1 MSEPTADPNA
11 SESGAAAAQPASDE
25 LARLAKERDEYLAS
39 WQRAQA
45 DYQNLRRR
53 IASDTDA
60 AVARARSALLSE
72 LLLVLDY
79 LEMALGAP
87 CASAEGKSL
96 HAGVELTRQQL
107 WQVLEREGVKLVPER
122 GRFDA
127 AVHQAVERV
136 EAGGAEPGTILA
148 TLRRGYTLGAQILRP
163 AHVRV
168 AAAGEAR
175 ASGESS

>member
-1 MSEPTADPNA
+1 MSTEDEPQ
-11 SESGAAAAQPASDE
+11 EVQPDE
-25 LARLAKERDEYLAS
+25 LAKACAERDEYLAS

-53 IASDTDA
+53 IGSDTEA
-60 AVARARSALLSE
+60 AVARSKQSVLTE

-79 LEMALGAP
+79 LEMALAAP
-87 CASAEGKSL
+87 CASPEGKNL

-107 WQVLEREGVKLVPER
+107 WSVLAREGVKLVPET

-127 AVHQAVERV
+127 SVHQAVERV
-136 EAGGAEPGTILA
+136 ETAEEPEGTILG
-148 TLRRGYTLGAQILRP
+148 TLRRGYTLGNLILRP

-168 AAAGEAR
+168 AASASRAAEEAG
-175 ASGESS
+175 

>member
-1 MSEPTADPNA
+1 MSKKEQQDEPQDAEA
-11 SESGAAAAQPASDE
+11 GALEAE
-25 LARLAKERDEYLAS
+25 LAQACAARDEHLAS

-53 IASDTDA
+53 IGSDTEA
-60 AVARARSALLSE
+60 ALVRSKQSLLAE

-79 LEMALGAP
+79 LEMALAAP
-87 CASAEGKSL
+87 SASAEGQSL
-96 HAGVELTRQQL
+96 HAGVELTRAQL
-107 WQVLEREGVKLVPER
+107 WRVLEREGVALVPES

-136 EAGGAEPGTILA
+136 ETASEPEGTILA
-148 TLRRGYTLGAQILRP
+148 TLRRGYTLGNQILRP

-168 AAAGEAR
+168 AAANSSEA
-175 ASGESS
+175 AEAD

>member
-1 MSEPTADPNA
+1 MSAEAEDPRDD
-11 SESGAAAAQPASDE
+11 EEGTLEGE
-25 LARLAKERDEYLAS
+25 LAKACAARDEYLAS

-53 IASDTDA
+53 IGSDTEA
-60 AVARARSALLSE
+60 AVARSKQALLGE

-79 LEMALGAP
+79 LEMALAAP
-87 CASAEGKSL
+87 CTSGEGKNL
-96 HAGVELTRQQL
+96 HAGVEMTRAQL
-107 WQVLEREGVKLVPER
+107 WRVLEREGVKLVPET

-136 EAGGAEPGTILA
+136 ETADEAEGTLLA

-168 AAAGEAR
+168 AAAPA
-175 ASGESS
+175 ASESKEN

>member
-1 MSEPTADPNA
+1 MNENEDRDADQDLDPATA
-11 SESGAAAAQPASDE
+11 EF
-25 LARLAKERDEYLAS
+25 AKLVAERDEYLAS

-53 IASDTDA
+53 IGSDTEA
-60 AVARARSALLSE
+60 AVARAKQSVLAE

-79 LEMALGAP
+79 LEMALAAP
-87 CASAEGKSL
+87 CASVEGKNL

-107 WQVLEREGVKLVPER
+107 WRVLEREGVKLVPES

-136 EAGGAEPGTILA
+136 ASEQQPEGTILA
-148 TLRRGYTLGAQILRP
+148 TLRRGYTLGGQILR
-163 AHVRV
+163 AGQVRV
-168 AAAGEAR
+168 SSGSSRAEAEL
-175 ASGESS
+175 G

>member
-1 MSEPTADPNA
+1 MTADDEPQDL
-11 SESGAAAAQPASDE
+11 QPDE
-25 LARLAKERDEYLAS
+25 LAKACAERDEYLAS

-53 IASDTDA
+53 IGSDTEA
-60 AVARARSALLSE
+60 AVARSKQGLLAE

-79 LEMALGAP
+79 LEMALVAP
-87 CASAEGKSL
+87 CASPEGKNL

-107 WQVLEREGVKLVPER
+107 WTVLAREGVKLVPET

-136 EAGGAEPGTILA
+136 ETADEPAGTILA
-148 TLRRGYTLGAQILRP
+148 TLRRGYTLGNQILRP

-168 AAAGEAR
+168 AASERRAAEEAG
-175 ASGESS
+175 

>member
-1 MSEPTADPNA
+1 MSENEPQDETQGA
-11 SESGAAAAQPASDE
+11 ESSALEAE
-25 LARLAKERDEYLAS
+25 LAKACAARDEYLAS

-53 IASDTDA
+53 IGSDTEA
-60 AVARARSALLSE
+60 ALARSKQSLLAE

-79 LEMALGAP
+79 LEMALAAP
-87 CASAEGKSL
+87 CASSEGKNL
-96 HAGVELTRQQL
+96 HAGVELTRAQL
-107 WQVLEREGVKLVPER
+107 WTVLEREGVKLVPES

-127 AVHQAVERV
+127 ALHQAVERV
-136 EAGGAEPGTILA
+136 ETTDEPEGTILA

-168 AAAGEAR
+168 AAAVSRAAGEE
-175 ASGESS
+175 G

>member
-1 MSEPTADPNA
+1 MSESRAERGAEEAPGN
-11 SESGAAAAQPASDE
+11 SGASTDE
-25 LARLAKERDEYLAS
+25 LARTAAQRDEYLAS

-53 IASDTDA
+53 IGSDTEA
-60 AVARARSALLSE
+60 AVARAKSGLLGE

-79 LEMALGAP
+79 LEMALAAP
-87 CASAEGKSL
+87 CASAEGRNL

-107 WQVLEREGVKLVPER
+107 WQVLEREGVKLVPET

-136 EAGGAEPGTILA
+136 ETASEEPGTILA

-168 AAAGEAR
+168 AGPAAQA
-175 ASGESS
+175 ASQQEPR

>member
-1 MSEPTADPNA
+1 MTENEQPD
-11 SESGAAAAQPASDE
+11 AAQEPEIDPREAE
-25 LARLAKERDEYLAS
+25 LAQTRSSL
-39 WQRAQA
+39 QRMQA

-53 IASDTDA
+53 IALDTEA
-60 AVARARSALLSE
+60 AVARSKQSLLAE

-79 LEMALGAP
+79 LEMALAAP
-87 CASAEGKSL
+87 CASAEGRNL

-107 WQVLEREGVKLVPER
+107 WQVLEREGVKLVPET

-136 EAGGAEPGTILA
+136 ETASEEPGTILA

-168 AAAGEAR
+168 AGPAAQA
-175 ASGESS
+175 ASQQEPR

>member
-1 MSEPTADPNA
+1 MSPDDSPDETQDAQ
-11 SESGAAAAQPASDE
+11 SGAPEAELSKAS
-25 LARLAKERDEYLAS
+25 AERDEYRAS

-53 IASDTDA
+53 IGSDIEA
-60 AVARARSALLSE
+60 AVARSKQSLLAE

-79 LEMALGAP
+79 LEMALAAP
-87 CASAEGKSL
+87 CASPEGRNL
-96 HAGVELTRQQL
+96 HAGVELTRAQL
-107 WQVLEREGVKLVPER
+107 WKVLEREGVALVPES

-136 EAGGAEPGTILA
+136 ETASEPEGTILA
-148 TLRRGYTLGAQILRP
+148 TLRRGYRLGNQILRP

-168 AAAGEAR
+168 AAAASSSEA
-175 ASGESS
+175 AG

>member
-1 MSEPTADPNA
+1 MSENEEQDETEDAGT
-11 SESGAAAAQPASDE
+11 GALEAE
-25 LARLAKERDEYLAS
+25 LAQACAARDEYLAS

-53 IASDTDA
+53 IGSDTEA
-60 AVARARSALLSE
+60 ALARSKQSLLAE

-79 LEMALGAP
+79 LEMALAAP
-87 CASAEGKSL
+87 CSSSEGKNL
-96 HAGVELTRQQL
+96 HAGVELTRAQL
-107 WQVLEREGVKLVPER
+107 WTVLEREGIALVPVS

-127 AVHQAVERV
+127 ALHQAVERV
-136 EAGGAEPGTILA
+136 ETADEPEGTILA

-168 AAAGEAR
+168 SAATSRAAEEAG
-175 ASGESS
+175 